1 MNQAEIYCLKKSNN
15 RKIRNVRM
23 LMTGFFVTLALELSL
38 LCMVQ
43 LPKMKQSHPSSSSSP
58 VKIEKKNKKR

>member
-1 MNQAEIYCLKKSNN
+1 
-15 RKIRNVRM
+15 M
-23 LMTGFFVTLALELSL
+23 LLTGFFVTLALELSL

-43 LPKMKQSHPSSSSSP
+43 VPKMKQSPSSHP

>member
-23 LMTGFFVTLALELSL
+23 LLTGFFVTLVLELLL

-43 LPKMKQSHPSSSSSP
+43 LPKMKQSPPPSSSPP
-58 VKIEKKNKKR
+58 VKIVKKSKKR

>member
-15 RKIRNVRM
+15 RKIRIIRS
-23 LMTGFFVTLALELSL
+23 LMTGFFVTLALELLL

-43 LPKMKQSHPSSSSSP
+43 LPKMKQSHPSSSPP
-58 VKIEKKNKKR
+58 VKIIKKNKKR

>member
-23 LMTGFFVTLALELSL
+23 LLTGFFVTLALELSL

-43 LPKMKQSHPSSSSSP
+43 LPKMKQSPSSHP